1 VTRTRSDGQEPRD
14 YRSYLLRLWRAAPGQ
29 PWRASLQSAA
39 TGETRAFATFGA
51 LVAFLVAGLT
61 AGEDDP
67 PGPPAAQP
75 GTRTKEEQ

>member
-1 VTRTRSDGQEPRD
+1 MTGTRADNQEPRD

-39 TGETRAFATFGA
+39 TGETRAFGTVGA
-51 LVAFLVAGLT
+51 LVACLVAGLA

-67 PGPPAAQP
+67 PGLPAAHP
-75 GTRTKEEQ
+75 GTRTEEVQ